1 MTVSLTGFMASGKTT
16 FGKAAA
22 ARLGWNFI
30 DLDKE
35 VEQIFGPIPE
45 IFACGGEQRFRKA
58 ESEVLSEVFSSELP
72 DTIISLGGGTIL
84 SRGNLRL
91 IREKS
96 KIIWLDTAWPLIM
109 DEMECCK
116 RPLARQLGEE
126 GLLNL
131 YKSRRSSYRLSADM
145 VVIIDQPDYR
155 LATDDVTQ
163 AVRTIL
169 SL

>member
-16 FGKAAA
+16 FGKATAG
-22 ARLGWNFI
+22 RLGWNFI

-35 VEQIFGPIPE
+35 IEQRFGPVTE
-45 IFACGGEQRFRKA
+45 IFACGGEPRFRRVEA
-58 ESEVLSEVFSSELP
+58 EVLSEIFNSDLP
-72 DTIISLGGGTIL
+72 DTIIALGGGTIL
-84 SRGNLRL
+84 SRDNLRL

-126 GLLNL
+126 GLLRL
-131 YKSRRSSYRLSADM
+131 YKTRRSSYRLAADM
-145 VVIIDQPDYR
+145 VVIIDQPDYGI
-155 LATDDVTQ
+155 ATDDVTG